1 MHRLLPFECWFNPLS
16 SFFIEYWWNFD
27 KKQLLVFEAKEST
40 LVMHARLIA
49 LALSHLHVSQI
60 AHFPLHWLL
69 APKHCVYMYYSHDVH
84 KKWQFYSYTIKQSL
98 SIQYHLLIAYS
109 CCSWDIFLMKFDPK
123 HRLDNLLLPRTLQ
136 SDQKCWKH
144 L

>member
-1 MHRLLPFECWFNPLS
+1 MHRLMPVECWFNPLS

-84 KKWQFYSYTIKQSL
+84 KKWQFYSYTIKQCAAGIYHSVEIEKKCPNIFYVKLILMNIKTSL
-98 SIQYHLLIAYS
+98 
-109 CCSWDIFLMKFDPK
+109 ME
-123 HRLDNLLLPRTLQ
+123 
-136 SDQKCWKH
+136 
-144 L
+144 